1 MLGKGFIK
9 NGKKLHDMLNAYKEN
24 ILKQMENELDLRKV
38 AELQGKLIDIRDF
51 KNRLENQMGEQI
63 GVQGGVQEFSGDE
76 ATDNATRS
84 YLWNYSNGDNF
95 SCVCVCV
102 YHFENIHWLLTVPQ
116 EGGSSAQW

>member
-95 SCVCVCV
+95 SDA
-102 YHFENIHWLLTVPQ
+102 FSNQLISNLT
-116 EGGSSAQW
+116 GS